1 MFFYWAYG
9 LTIQSE
15 IYFPELFPAVTS
27 LDTDVQI
34 KIGAIDS
41 FVQFSPNFPTNELVI
56 DQNYFFLNVTGIGK
70 YYAVSGNLI
79 IVEPF
84 ANADLASLRLYC
96 LSNVF
101 AAILFQRHV
110 FPLHAAALKIDNK
123 LVLICGDSG
132 AGKSSLQASLLSRGV
147 KIFSDDV
154 CVPYLTSSGEVFMHP
169 SYPLMKFWR
178 DTLSYFPFLGEPDL
192 QLRPNYEKYGFFFH
206 DEFQEKALSPSL
218 VFFLEKSSLISE
230 LHLREIKG
238 VELFQKLNSNVYRG
252 EFLGKLDLRMSHFDL
267 FSKLANQLQGYVIER
282 PDSINTINELS
293 DKVEEIIRNKF

>member
-84 ANADLASLRLYC
+84 ATADLASLRLYC

-206 DEFQEKALSPSL
+206 DEFQEKALSPWL
-218 VFFLEKSSLISE
+218 VLFLEKSSLISE